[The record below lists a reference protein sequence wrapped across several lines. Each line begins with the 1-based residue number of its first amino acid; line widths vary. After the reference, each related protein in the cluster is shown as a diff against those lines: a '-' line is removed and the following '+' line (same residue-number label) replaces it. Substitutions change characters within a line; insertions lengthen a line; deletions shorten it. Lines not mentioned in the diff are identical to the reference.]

1 MRKRL
6 GRLAAAALSL
16 ALSACGAGVEGIT
29 MPPPIDMAHLE
40 RPGSPNTALAA
51 PDGFTPKPDILT
63 PVYDRPADDLYAAV
77 IEVAR
82 RQEQTYLLKRYDDRR
97 QVHFVARVSVFG
109 FPDLITVQVTEDGA
123 ARSRLVIW
131 SHSVYGYS
139 DFGVNRKR
147 VAQWLVALGDNN
159 S

>member
-29 MPPPIDMAHLE
+29 IPPPIDMAHLE

-51 PDGFTPKPDILT
+51 PDGFTPKPDIVT

-82 RQEQTYLLKRYDDRR
+82 RQEQTYLLKR
-97 QVHFVARVSVFG
+97 
-109 FPDLITVQVTEDGA
+109 
-123 ARSRLVIW
+123 
-131 SHSVYGYS
+131 
-139 DFGVNRKR
+139 
-147 VAQWLVALGDNN
+147 
-159 S
+159 